1 MAVATLTTKRRVW
14 TDAALE
20 ALPQNGHKHE
30 LLDGELIMSP
40 VHANHGT
47 ICVRMVIL
55 LCEFVRERK
64 LGEI

>member
-14 TDAALE
+14 TDEALE

-30 LLDGELIMSP
+30 LLDGDLIMSP

-47 ICVRMVIL
+47 ICIRISSL
-55 LCEFVRERK
+55 LFNFNEQRWP
-64 LGEI
+64 